1 MRWFLSRSVPEPS
14 RVLVVESGPRAVAER
29 LIPQLRS
36 VFGAQTPIDLM
47 TCLEGEPVSLAP
59 SPGAGGSQV
68 WRVTEC
74 RDRRSRWRLLREIRA
89 RRYPVTAVVCA
100 NSPLMASWRTA
111 ALFLFPSKFL
121 IVNENS
127 DFFWLDRGHWRNLL
141 QLWMHRSGVFEESA
155 VRAAARLVAFPFG
168 LVFLLGYAGYVH
180 ILRGVRLCAPRRWR
194 HPGCAAAWR
203 WRLGAFGGAGNAAA
217 RRGLRTNG

>member
-14 RVLVVESGPRAVAER
+14 RVLVIESGPRDVAER
-29 LIPQLRS
+29 LIPRLRE
-36 VFGAQTPIDLM
+36 VFGPQTPIDLL
-47 TCLEGEPVSLAP
+47 TCLPADPVSLAAELRVGEP
-59 SPGAGGSQV
+59 RV
-68 WRVTEC
+68 WRVIDC
-74 RDRRSRWRLLREIRA
+74 ADRRSRWRLLREIRS
-89 RRYPVTAVVCA
+89 RRYPITAVVCA

-155 VRAAARLVAFPFG
+155 VRAAARLAAFPFS

-180 ILRGVRLCAPRRWR
+180 IA
-194 HPGCAAAWR
+194 
-203 WRLGAFGGAGNAAA
+203 
-217 RRGLRTNG
+217 RGLRMAWRRIGGGGARAF